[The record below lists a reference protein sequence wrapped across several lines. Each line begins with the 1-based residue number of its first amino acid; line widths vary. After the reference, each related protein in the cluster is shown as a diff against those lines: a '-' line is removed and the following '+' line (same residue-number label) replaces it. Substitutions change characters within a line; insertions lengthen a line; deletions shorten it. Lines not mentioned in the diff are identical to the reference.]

1 MLSHEIYEKL
11 SNIISQ
17 SALNSLSDI
26 QVEALE
32 EELSKLVQEKSG
44 DIDEISY
51 DDLLVAWEN
60 ATRIKKFFYK
70 LSDQKITESR
80 NTYNF

>member
-1 MLSHEIYEKL
+1 MLSHKLYEKL

-17 SALNSLSDI
+17 SALNNLSNT

-32 EELSKLVQEKSG
+32 EELSKLVQEKNG

-51 DDLLVAWEN
+51 DDLLTAWEN
-60 ATRIKKFFYK
+60 AT
-70 LSDQKITESR
+70 
-80 NTYNF
+80 

>member
-1 MLSHEIYEKL
+1 MLSHKIYEKL
-11 SNIISQ
+11 SNLVSQ
-17 SALNSLSDI
+17 STLNSLSDT

-60 ATRIKKFFYK
+60 ATRI
-70 LSDQKITESR
+70 
-80 NTYNF
+80 

>member
-1 MLSHEIYEKL
+1 MLSHKIYEKL

-17 SALNSLSDI
+17 SALNSLLDT

-32 EELSKLVQEKSG
+32 EELSKLVHEKSG

-51 DDLLVAWEN
+51 DELLVAWEN
-60 ATRIKKFFYK
+60 ATRI
-70 LSDQKITESR
+70 
-80 NTYNF
+80 

>member
-1 MLSHEIYEKL
+1 MLSHKIYEKL

-17 SALNSLSDI
+17 STLNSLSDT

-32 EELSKLVQEKSG
+32 EELSKLVQKKNG

-51 DDLLVAWEN
+51 DDLLVALEN
-60 ATRIKKFFYK
+60 AT
-70 LSDQKITESR
+70 KI
-80 NTYNF
+80 

>member
-60 ATRIKKFFYK
+60 ATRI
-70 LSDQKITESR
+70 
-80 NTYNF
+80 

>member
-1 MLSHEIYEKL
+1 MLSHKIYEKL

-17 SALNSLSDI
+17 SAINSLLGT

-60 ATRIKKFFYK
+60 ATRI
-70 LSDQKITESR
+70 
-80 NTYNF
+80 

>member
-1 MLSHEIYEKL
+1 MLSHKIYEKL

-17 SALNSLSDI
+17 SAINSLLDT

-32 EELSKLVQEKSG
+32 EELSKLVQKKNG
-44 DIDEISY
+44 DINDISY

-60 ATRIKKFFYK
+60 TTRI
-70 LSDQKITESR
+70 
-80 NTYNF
+80 

>member
-1 MLSHEIYEKL
+1 MLSHKIYEKL

-17 SALNSLSDI
+17 SAINSLLDT

-32 EELSKLVQEKSG
+32 EELGKLVQKKNG
-44 DIDEISY
+44 DINEISY

-60 ATRIKKFFYK
+60 AIKIE
-70 LSDQKITESR
+70 KI
-80 NTYNF
+80 

>member
-1 MLSHEIYEKL
+1 MADYFHSYQLKVCVEGEMLSHGIYEKL

-17 SALNSLSDI
+17 SALNSLSDT

-32 EELSKLVQEKSG
+32 EELSKLVQEKRR

-60 ATRIKKFFYK
+60 ATRI
-70 LSDQKITESR
+70 
-80 NTYNF
+80 

>member
-1 MLSHEIYEKL
+1 MLSHKIYEKL

-17 SALNSLSDI
+17 SAIKSLLDT

-32 EELSKLVQEKSG
+32 EELSKLVQKKNG
-44 DIDEISY
+44 DINEISY

-60 ATRIKKFFYK
+60 ATRI
-70 LSDQKITESR
+70 
-80 NTYNF
+80 

>member
-11 SNIISQ
+11 SYIISQ
-17 SALNSLSDI
+17 SALRSLSDT

-44 DIDEISY
+44 DIVEISY
-51 DDLLVAWEN
+51 DDL
-60 ATRIKKFFYK
+60 
-70 LSDQKITESR
+70 
-80 NTYNF
+80 

>member
-1 MLSHEIYEKL
+1 MLSHKIYEKL

-17 SALNSLSDI
+17 SAINSLLDT

-32 EELSKLVQEKSG
+32 EELSKLVQKKNG
-44 DIDEISY
+44 DINEISY

-60 ATRIKKFFYK
+60 AIKIE
-70 LSDQKITESR
+70 KI
-80 NTYNF
+80 

>member
-17 SALNSLSDI
+17 SALNCLSDT

-60 ATRIKKFFYK
+60 ATRI
-70 LSDQKITESR
+70 
-80 NTYNF
+80 

>member
-51 DDLLVAWEN
+51 DDLLVALAN
-60 ATRIKKFFYK
+60 AT
-70 LSDQKITESR
+70 KI
-80 NTYNF
+80 

>member
-1 MLSHEIYEKL
+1 MLSHKIYEKL
-11 SNIISQ
+11 SNLVSQ
-17 SALNSLSDI
+17 STLNSLSDT

-32 EELSKLVQEKSG
+32 EELSKLVQKKNG

-60 ATRIKKFFYK
+60 ATRI
-70 LSDQKITESR
+70 
-80 NTYNF
+80 